1 MTRRHFAM
9 RSCSTKTRYRDHTQA
24 IRSSHNY
31 NRARDAQLRAYE
43 CDFCKGWHLT
53 KQLVKERP

>member
-1 MTRRHFAM
+1 M